1 MRSFAF
7 AVATVLSLSVGALAA
22 DPPNLLGDWTR
33 TVLYSAQ
40 VGEHPGYPP
49 APKPRFSNGP
59 ATDRTMKIDKQD
71 GSSFSGTMQGR
82 QGKPETIIGTFQDDG
97 KHFVFAS
104 SGDTGSGEA
113 TSDEMKYCWATSSPR
128 FMGTGC
134 ATFKRNK

>member
-1 MRSFAF
+1 
-7 AVATVLSLSVGALAA
+7 VVLDHSVGALLGFVIAVV
-22 DPPNLLGDWTR
+22 LLKFKWVDCENWDLFA
-33 TVLYSAQ
+33 V
-40 VGEHPGYPP
+40 
-49 APKPRFSNGP
+49 
-59 ATDRTMKIDKQD
+59 
-71 GSSFSGTMQGR
+71 MQGR

>member
-1 MRSFAF
+1 LGRTFNSLRLPETAF
-7 AVATVLSLSVGALAA
+7 
-22 DPPNLLGDWTR
+22 
-33 TVLYSAQ
+33 
-40 VGEHPGYPP
+40 PG
-49 APKPRFSNGP
+49 
-59 ATDRTMKIDKQD
+59 
-71 GSSFSGTMQGR
+71 GR

-97 KHFVFAS
+97 KHFVFAT